1 MIFNTINKE
10 HNIVTNEKLIT
21 MKRGEWYLT
30 APTQLQPRYNP
41 NNISRHSSLIHCC
54 NRYALD
60 KPTMAFPVDYLDHAR
75 VNTAKPAWR
84 CACCY
89 KRPPSSILTVFILQ
103 NYDWC
108 SEEVS
113 RGFGVDT

>member
-1 MIFNTINKE
+1 MIFNTDVK
-10 HNIVTNEKLIT
+10 EKLVT

-30 APTQLQPRYNP
+30 APAQLQPRYNYNTRYHP
-41 NNISRHSSLIHCC
+41 NNIQRHSTIIHCC
-54 NRYALD
+54 NPYIST

-75 VNTAKPAWR
+75 YNRTKPTWR

-89 KRPPSSILTVFILQ
+89 KKPPDSILTVFILQ

-108 SEEVS
+108 SEEIIKTAMIYS
-113 RGFGVDT
+113 